1 MKLWQKAL
9 FAIAALLAAL
19 AVYVFIQLRTL
30 TVEQLTDDVY
40 VIYGLGGNVGVLDTD
55 KGTVIVDTM
64 TMRYQGGRIR
74 QEAERLTGK
83 PVVMVINTHYHLD
96 HTHGNPAFA
105 AGTRVVATE
114 RTLHHL
120 QATDAGYFSGAA
132 AALLPN
138 ETFADK
144 REVVLGNK
152 TVLLFHTG
160 RGHTDGDLV
169 ALFLED
175 GVLHAGDLF
184 FNRLY
189 PNIDLEAGGSVKE
202 WVATLDRVRELP
214 FSQVIPGHGPI
225 SGRDGLLQFQG
236 FMRQLAEIGQKAA
249 AEAWNRD
256 EAEHTPLLTEDQ
268 GYGQVKLIVP
278 IGMNREFVLRRAW
291 EEATGNYSVRE

>member
-138 ETFADK
+138 ETFADR
-144 REVVLGNK
+144 RELVLGNK

-214 FSQVIPGHGPI
+214 FSQVIPGHGPV
-225 SGRDGLLQFQG
+225 SGRDGLLQFQR

-249 AEAWNRD
+249 AEAWTRD
-256 EAEHTPLLTEDQ
+256 ETEHTPLLTEDQ
-268 GYGQVKLIVP
+268 DYGQVKLIVP
-278 IGMNREFVLRRAW
+278 MGLNRKFVLGRAW
-291 EEATGNYSVRE
+291 EEATGNFSVRE